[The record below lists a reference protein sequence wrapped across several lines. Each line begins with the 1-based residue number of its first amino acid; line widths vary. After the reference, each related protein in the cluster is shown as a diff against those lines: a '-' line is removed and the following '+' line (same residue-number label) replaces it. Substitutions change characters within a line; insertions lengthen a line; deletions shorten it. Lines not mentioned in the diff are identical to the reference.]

1 MIDVYAVAA
10 GPRRPPGVAG
20 VEGSPVELLDHRALV
35 VAVSRHAA
43 APPPT
48 RAAALAHAA
57 VCDELQAL
65 AEAVLP
71 VRFGAVYADE
81 PALRAALDERHADLA
96 AGLDHV
102 RGRVEVGVRVG
113 WDPAGGDGDPAP
125 SAPAPPAT
133 GAGGGGGPG
142 RAYLLDRAA
151 EERRRGAR
159 RERAERLAAAVHGAV
174 APLAAD
180 SRHRVLATGYWPPTA
195 SCSPRP
201 TSSIGRAWTAW
212 WSGPGR
218 SWPSTPGWRCSAPGR
233 GRPTTSRASTGRCP
247 VADDRTL
254 ADRIL
259 SGPTPGDAL
268 GALGGEVRRLG
279 RGLDRRVVADP
290 ENVERGLAQLVL
302 TLVELLRQLM
312 ERQAVRRV
320 EGGTLTDEEIE
331 RLGQTFLRLEQRM
344 AELKETFGL
353 DDDDLNLDLGPLG
366 RLL

>member
-180 SRHRVLATGYWPPTA
+180 SRHRVLATDGLLLSAAYLVDRPGVDGLVVRARAVVAEHPGLALLCTGPWPPYHFA
-195 SCSPRP
+195 
-201 TSSIGRAWTAW
+201 G
-212 WSGPGR
+212 
-218 SWPSTPGWRCSAPGR
+218 
-233 GRPTTSRASTGRCP
+233 
-247 VADDRTL
+247 VD
-254 ADRIL
+254 
-259 SGPTPGDAL
+259 
-268 GALGGEVRRLG
+268 GEV
-279 RGLDRRVVADP
+279 P
-290 ENVERGLAQLVL
+290 
-302 TLVELLRQLM
+302 
-312 ERQAVRRV
+312 
-320 EGGTLTDEEIE
+320 GG
-331 RLGQTFLRLEQRM
+331 
-344 AELKETFGL
+344 
-353 DDDDLNLDLGPLG
+353 
-366 RLL
+366 

>member
-113 WDPAGGDGDPAP
+113 WDPAGADGA
-125 SAPAPPAT
+125 
-133 GAGGGGGPG
+133 G

-180 SRHRVLATGYWPPTA
+180 SRHRVLATDGLLLSAAYLVDRPGVDGLVVRARAVVAEHPGLALLCTGPWPPYHFA
-195 SCSPRP
+195 
-201 TSSIGRAWTAW
+201 G
-212 WSGPGR
+212 
-218 SWPSTPGWRCSAPGR
+218 
-233 GRPTTSRASTGRCP
+233 
-247 VADDRTL
+247 VD
-254 ADRIL
+254 
-259 SGPTPGDAL
+259 
-268 GALGGEVRRLG
+268 GEV
-279 RGLDRRVVADP
+279 P
-290 ENVERGLAQLVL
+290 
-302 TLVELLRQLM
+302 
-312 ERQAVRRV
+312 
-320 EGGTLTDEEIE
+320 GG
-331 RLGQTFLRLEQRM
+331 
-344 AELKETFGL
+344 
-353 DDDDLNLDLGPLG
+353 
-366 RLL
+366 